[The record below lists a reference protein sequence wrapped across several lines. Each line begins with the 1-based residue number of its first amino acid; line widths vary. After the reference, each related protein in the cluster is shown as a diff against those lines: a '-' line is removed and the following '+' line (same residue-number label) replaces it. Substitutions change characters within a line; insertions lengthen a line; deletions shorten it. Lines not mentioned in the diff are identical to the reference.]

1 MTISD
6 RTISDRTNSDRTNSA
21 IYEGLVDHDR
31 LRPRRH
37 RFRYGMAYLYL
48 DLDELP
54 GVLDVHPLWSARHP
68 APAWF
73 READY
78 FGRGAVPL
86 AEAVR
91 DAIEGH
97 SGERP
102 TGPIRLLTLPRTWGQ
117 CFNPVSFYYVFAP
130 DGTTLRWFLA
140 DVSNTPWNERHAY
153 ILGPAPDFAAGEP
166 WRPLHRKAFHVS
178 PFMKMDMDYR
188 WTITTP
194 GERLQVRIDNHD
206 ADGRL
211 FGAGITLERRPLDRQ
226 QLGLYLRHHP
236 WITARVLGGIYVQ
249 ALKLALKRIPYVPHP
264 GVKESR

>member
-1 MTISD
+1 MTKSD
-6 RTISDRTNSDRTNSA
+6 RTNSDRTNSDRTNSA

-54 GVLDVHPLWSARHP
+54 GVLDVHPLWSARRP

-86 AEAVR
+86 AGAVR

-140 DVSNTPWNERHAY
+140 DVSNTFDIVLAN
-153 ILGPAPDFAAGEP
+153 ILAPTLVALAPDLKRVLAPGGRMVVSGILADA
-166 WRPLHRKAFHVS
+166 HQHVLDALA
-178 PFMKMDMDYR
+178 P
-188 WTITTP
+188 
-194 GERLQVRIDNHD
+194 LQVERV
-206 ADGRL
+206 ATLDGW
-211 FGAGITLERRPLDRQ
+211 AAVTLR
-226 QLGLYLRHHP
+226 
-236 WITARVLGGIYVQ
+236 
-249 ALKLALKRIPYVPHP
+249 
-264 GVKESR
+264 

>member
-1 MTISD
+1 MTH
-6 RTISDRTNSDRTNSA
+6 SA
-21 IYEGLVDHDR
+21 IYSGLVDHDR

-37 RFRYGMAYLYL
+37 RFGYRVAYLYL

-54 GVLDVHPLWSARHP
+54 AVLDAHPLWSARRP

-78 FGRGAVPL
+78 LGRGAIPL

-91 DAIEGH
+91 DAIAGH
-97 SGERP
+97 AGERP
-102 TGPIRLLTLPRTWGQ
+102 TGPIRLLTLPRMWGLG
-117 CFNPVSFYYVFAP
+117 FNPVSFYYVFAP

-153 ILGPAPDFAAGEP
+153 ILGPVPEGVAREP
-166 WRPLHRKAFHVS
+166 WHPSSRKVFHVS
-178 PFMKMDMDYR
+178 PFMEMAMDYR

-194 GERLQVRIDNHD
+194 GDRLQVRIDNHD

-211 FGAGITLERRPLDRQ
+211 FGAGITLERRPLDRR
-226 QLGLYLRHHP
+226 QLGRFLREHP
-236 WITARVLGGIYVQ
+236 WITARVMGGIYAQ
-249 ALKLALKRIPYVPHP
+249 ALKLWLKRVPYVPHP
-264 GVKESR
+264 GAKEAR